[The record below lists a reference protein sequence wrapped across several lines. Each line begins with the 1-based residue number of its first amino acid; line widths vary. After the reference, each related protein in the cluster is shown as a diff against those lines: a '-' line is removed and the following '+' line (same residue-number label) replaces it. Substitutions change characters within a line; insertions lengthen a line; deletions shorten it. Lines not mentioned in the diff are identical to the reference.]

1 MHARQPT
8 VCFFLSVKYKNLVLE
23 LLGSMFIPDHI
34 QINTTKVIE
43 QPTLLNKLNVNRII
57 QNLVENAIK
66 YSNKEIPLIE
76 IGLIRK
82 NQLIEIFVKDNGPG
96 IAPQFHDKIFGA
108 FQTLATKDVNESTG
122 IGLAI
127 VKKMVEE
134 NGAKI
139 TLTSDLNIGSL
150 FSITWKSKEL
160 QPEFV

>member
-1 MHARQPT
+1 
-8 VCFFLSVKYKNLVLE
+8 VLE

-76 IGLIRK
+76 I
-82 NQLIEIFVKDNGPG
+82 FVKDNGPG
-96 IAPQFHDKIFGA
+96 IALQFHDKIFGA
-108 FQTLATKDVNESTG
+108 FQTLATKDVNESKG